1 MSKKSSLTKEMQYKS
16 AVKAFNDSL
25 RPRRTYLPGVDEGR
39 TQANG
44 REMDVLEKLVLL
56 DAVLIKGEN
65 TMKPRLSTIKNG
77 WRDYK
82 MIAKV
87 MGKLVEKI
95 LETCTVRTL
104 ERLQSIGEN
113 CELSIKPRSIAKDD
127 PCLIIHESA
136 LMQLIN
142 TTCNAEC
149 AICFKHGAEVRGCTL
164 RKTLMEIAPLNDPP
178 KDGRCGYADVML
190 LGGIDDAEKCS

>member
-1 MSKKSSLTKEMQYKS
+1 MPKKSRLTREQEYKA

-39 TQANG
+39 TQASG
-44 REMDVLEKLVLL
+44 REIDVLEKLVLL
-56 DAVLIKGEN
+56 DAVLAKGGD
-65 TMKPRLSTIKNG
+65 TMKPRLSTIPNG

-82 MIAKV
+82 MIASV
-87 MGKLVEKI
+87 MDKLVEKL

-104 ERLQSIGEN
+104 ERLQSVAKN
-113 CELSIKPRSIAKDD
+113 CDLSIKPRSVSKDD
-127 PCLIIHESA
+127 PCLVIHESA

-178 KDGRCGYADVML
+178 KDGRCGYADIMI
-190 LGGIDDAEKCS
+190 GGGVDG

>member
-1 MSKKSSLTKEMQYKS
+1 MPKKSHLTREQEYKA

-25 RPRRTYLPGVDEGR
+25 RPRRTYLPDADEGR
-39 TQANG
+39 TQASG
-44 REMDVLEKLVLL
+44 REIDVLEKLVLL
-56 DAVLIKGEN
+56 DAVLTKGEN

-87 MGKLVEKI
+87 MGKLVEK
-95 LETCTVRTL
+95 LLDTCTVRTL
-104 ERLQSIGEN
+104 ERLQSIGDN
-113 CELSIKPRSIAKDD
+113 CDLSIKPRFISKDD
-127 PCLIIHESA
+127 PCLVIHESA

-142 TTCNAEC
+142 TTCSAEC
-149 AICFKHGAEVRGCTL
+149 AICFKQGAEVRGCTL

-178 KDGRCGYADVML
+178 TSGRCGYADIMI
-190 LGGIDDAEKCS
+190 GGGMEE